1 MRICPHCETPTLE
14 EVCPDDGYQTVE
26 AALYMDPDQDPYV
39 GTVFQGRYRIDSRID
54 IGGMSTVY
62 RATQIAV
69 GRPVALKIMNRELA
83 ADLKSVARF
92 QQEARAI
99 AGLRH
104 PNTIRLFDYGQTEDG
119 HLFLVMELLV
129 GRSLAEVID
138 TEAPLDADR
147 TIHIAK
153 QIFDA
158 LAEAHANG
166 IVHRDL
172 KPDNIFLTEVGLQ
185 TDFVKILDFG
195 IAKVTRQ
202 AGKQELTGSGLILGS
217 PGYMAPEQVQGTAS
231 TEQTDIYAVGAL
243 MYEMLCGHQPFQGDT
258 PIELAVRH
266 VQDEVPLPSLDGAP
280 LQGPLVDFI
289 LRCLEKLPSRRP
301 PGAEGALRE
310 LLDLEAAPLL
320 DGWQLAVANRPRGG
334 DDSLMASPALTP
346 GVGFEAARPGRRTIE
361 RMQLAE
367 TVDAPRVP
375 SHLQRGP
382 SDLGV
387 EAAGEDEFDDIL
399 PPLHRGGSHRA
410 WLALLAALVLLAAGA
425 SAWAVRSA
433 SRAPRAVVR
442 QGQGEP
448 LSRIRGPNT
457 APVPIP
463 APIPPKP
470 AAPPP
475 TAAKP
480 AAAVPHAPPSAVRDE
495 PKPPKAAAV
504 AAVAAVAAPEEVFIE
519 LRSRPGGAKVVR
531 DGKVIGKTP
540 LRVSWAKGTSP
551 PSLVLRR
558 YHYETARVRVRPWQ
572 LGRRVT
578 VQLEYDDTF

>member
-1 MRICPHCETPTLE
+1 
-14 EVCPDDGYQTVE
+14 
-26 AALYMDPDQDPYV
+26 MDPDQDPYV

-119 HLFLVMELLV
+119 HLFLVMEFLV
-129 GRSLAEVID
+129 GQSLAEVID
-138 TEAPLDADR
+138 TEAPLEADR
-147 TIHIAK
+147 AIHIAK

-158 LAEAHANG
+158 LAEAHSNG

-172 KPDNIFLTEVGLQ
+172 KPDNIFLTDVGLQ

-202 AGKQELTGSGLILGS
+202 AGRQDLTASGLILGS

-243 MYEMLCGHQPFQGDT
+243 MYEMLCGHQPFRGDT

-266 VQDEVPLPSLDGAP
+266 VQDEVPLPSVDGVA

-289 LRCLEKLPSRRP
+289 LRCLEKLHSRRP

-320 DGWQLAVANRPRGG
+320 DGWQLAVTNRPRGG
-334 DDSLMASPALTP
+334 DDSLMASPALSP
-346 GVGFEAARPGRRTIE
+346 GVGFEAARPGRRSIE
-361 RMQLAE
+361 SMQIAE

-375 SHLQRGP
+375 SHLQREPPRAP
-382 SDLGV
+382 SDVGRSSAPV
-387 EAAGEDEFDDIL
+387 DDSDL
-399 PPLHRGGSHRA
+399 DLFPQPLHRGGSHRA
-410 WLALLAALVLLAAGA
+410 WLALLAALVLLVGGA

-433 SRAPRAVVR
+433 ARAPRARVR
-442 QGQGEP
+442 LDLREP
-448 LSRIRGPNT
+448 ASRIRGPNT
-457 APVPIP
+457 APAPEQP
-463 APIPPKP
+463 ATAAPQPAAALASPPRPATPPAATASAPAAAP
-470 AAPPP
+470 AAP
-475 TAAKP
+475 AP
-480 AAAVPHAPPSAVRDE
+480 AAPAPP
-495 PKPPKAAAV
+495 PM
-504 AAVAAVAAPEEVFIE
+504 VFIE
-519 LRSRPGGAKVVR
+519 LRSRPSGAKVSRGGEV
-531 DGKVIGKTP
+531 VGKTP
-540 LRVSWAKGTSP
+540 LRVSWPKGSSP
-551 PSLVLRR
+551 PALVLRR
-558 YHYETARVRVRPWQ
+558 YHYESARVHVRPWQ

-578 VQLEYDDTF
+578 VQLEYNDTF